1 MNKSAKEAFVTGHT
15 GSTVFEILLVCIS
28 APVGLFCL
36 LEISHYLQEKTNVNS
51 ISIAVAVESLTILL
65 PMAINQTIYLH
76 PVGITVMIAMFTIAS
91 ILRWRR
97 RNRIE
102 KYSEQKFTEI
112 VKETKNDLDFL
123 TYYRSTVS
131 YLTFVAILAVDF
143 PIFPRSFAKTEIS
156 GYGLMDIGAGSFAL
170 SGGFVSWYA
179 RRSLTNKEDERPKLQ
194 TEMKRFRK
202 VIMRSIPLIIMG
214 FLRLLTTKGLDYQE
228 HVSEYG
234 VHWNFF
240 FTLTATGLL
249 STFFRGILG
258 FRSPAVW
265 ITLGILYQTYLSFYG
280 GQDYIENAPRYCEN
294 HNDSALALIICNLF
308 AANREG
314 ILGSIGYLI
323 FHLIGEDIGHYCLW
337 SCNGNVSQTS
347 IFKSIQGRRLF
358 SLTTLSWTAHYI
370 LVSLLDIRT
379 SRRSTNSSFIAWT
392 ISHNLTILSLTWLS
406 FEIGTKKEI
415 VKTDKNPP
423 IFSAVNRHGLL
434 VFILANL
441 MTGAVNLTVDTL
453 NSSDSKSIFIIF
465 CYLCAVGAVALF
477 LDNILDKKA
486 TKTKIVKQNKNI

>member
-28 APVGLFCL
+28 APVGLFCY
-36 LEISHYLQEKTNVNS
+36 LEISHYLQEKKNVNS
-51 ISIAVAVESLTILL
+51 ISIAVALESLTILL

-91 ILRWRR
+91 ILCWRR

-102 KYSEQKFTEI
+102 KYSELKFTEI

-143 PIFPRSFAKTEIS
+143 PIFPRSFAKTEVA

-179 RRSLTNKEDERPKLQ
+179 RRSMTKKEAERPKLQ

-265 ITLGILYQTYLSFYG
+265 ITLGILYQTYLTFYG

-294 HNDSALALIICNLF
+294 HNDSALAMKALIICNLF

-347 IFKSIQGRRLF
+347 ISKSVQGRRLF
-358 SLTTLSWTAHYI
+358 SLTIFAWIVHYTLIST
-370 LVSLLDIRT
+370 LDIYT

-406 FEIGTKKEI
+406 FGLGTKKEKI
-415 VKTDKNPP
+415 KTDKNPP
-423 IFSAVNRHGLL
+423 LFAAVNRHGLL

-441 MTGAVNLTVDTL
+441 MTGAVNLTVDTI
-453 NSSDSKSIFIIF
+453 NSSDSKSVFIIF

-477 LDNILDKKA
+477 LDKVLDKKS
-486 TKTKIVKQNKNI
+486 TKGKPVKKE

>member
-28 APVGLFCL
+28 APVGLFCY

-51 ISIAVAVESLTILL
+51 ISIAVALESLTILL

-76 PVGITVMIAMFTIAS
+76 PVGITVMIAMFTTAS
-91 ILRWRR
+91 ILCWRR

-102 KYSEQKFTEI
+102 KYSEQEFTET
-112 VKETKNDLDFL
+112 VKETRNDLDFL

-258 FRSPAVW
+258 FRSPAFW
-265 ITLGILYQTYLSFYG
+265 IALGILYQTYLSFYG

-406 FEIGTKKEI
+406 FELGTKKEI
-415 VKTDKNPP
+415 VKSDKNPP

-486 TKTKIVKQNKNI
+486 IKTKIVKTE